1 MVGLVRST
9 GRKTGLPDLL
19 CQMASSN
26 WNFNNRLADAR
37 RTVMINLEEVA
48 VVGLGV
54 DVAVV
59 LVLEPVSGAFN
70 LVDEV
75 RTFILRFEFGGHIH
89 FNHGLPY

>member
-1 MVGLVRST
+1 
-9 GRKTGLPDLL
+9 
-19 CQMASSN
+19 
-26 WNFNNRLADAR
+26 
-37 RTVMINLEEVA
+37 MINFEEVA

-59 LVLEPVSGAFN
+59 FVLEPVSGAFN

-89 FNHGLPY
+89 FNHGLPN